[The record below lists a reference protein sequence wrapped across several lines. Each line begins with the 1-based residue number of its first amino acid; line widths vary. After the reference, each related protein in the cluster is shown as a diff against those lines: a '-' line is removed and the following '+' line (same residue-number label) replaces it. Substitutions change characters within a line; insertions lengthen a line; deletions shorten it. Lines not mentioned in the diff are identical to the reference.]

1 MVAQLLASKANS
13 SVKKYVTQYTYFSV
27 YLKSRGV
34 ILVLHCDSLLVS
46 ENVSYLHETKRS
58 YAFVSSAFCALKW
71 VHDLIPCGA
80 QGNPVDTALNHNLVQ
95 ASKGVFSRP
104 VNKKEPITPD
114 MIHRICVKFAHEG
127 SNLSDLL
134 TDYCLSLD
142 LTVSLGST
150 SY

>member
-1 MVAQLLASKANS
+1 MVEQLLASKANS

-34 ILVLHCDSLLVS
+34 ILVLPCDSLLVS

-71 VHDLIPCGA
+71 VHDLIPYDA

-95 ASKGVFSRP
+95 ANKRVFSRP
-104 VNKKEPITPD
+104 VNKKEHITPD
-114 MIHRICVKFAHEG
+114 MIHRICVKFAH
-127 SNLSDLL
+127 
-134 TDYCLSLD
+134 
-142 LTVSLGST
+142 
-150 SY
+150 